1 MLAATL
7 RRSITGRWN
16 TMARRTGGTSATP
29 SQVTRPMDGGTR
41 PIATRNSVV
50 LPEPFGPI
58 STVGGPGQMASD
70 TRSSTVTWPVPW
82 PARMV
87 TSSKRIGRSAG
98 MARILSRQP
107 LAGAAQ
113 EPRAGIDDNNNR
125 DQHQAEPD
133 RQRQIALGGFQRDG
147 RGHGAG
153 EAVDVTADDDD
164 GADFGSGAAEAGQ
177 QRDHEAEAALPDQ
190 CQHPRER
197 TDIHRVELVTVFG
210 PQILDGL
217 SRQRRDD
224 RRHQDGLRHHH
235 RGRRE

>member
-1 MLAATL
+1 
-7 RRSITGRWN
+7 
-16 TMARRTGGTSATP
+16 MARRSGGAGVTP
-29 SQVTRPMDGGTR
+29 SQVTRPADGGTS
-41 PIATRNSVV
+41 PIATRKSVV

-58 STVGGPGQMASD
+58 STVGAPGQMASD

-133 RQRQIALGGFQRDG
+133 RQWQVALGGFPRDG
-147 RGHGAG
+147 PGHGAG
-153 EAVDVTADDDD
+153 EALDIYADVDVVAN
-164 GADFGSGAAEAGQ
+164 FPRGAA
-177 QRDHEAEAALPDQ
+177 P
-190 CQHPRER
+190 P
-197 TDIHRVELVTVFG
+197 G
-210 PQILDGL
+210 PQRVNPTSADTLPPHSCPL
-217 SRQRRDD
+217 P
-224 RRHQDGLRHHH
+224 
-235 RGRRE
+235 